1 MTPKSYR
8 EKMEGFMNRKH
19 FVGFIVLTMVSGLMG
34 GFLASYVFL
43 SGNVIA
49 QEPSQ
54 PQKIVTAEEFQLVT
68 KDGQPRARLLLWN
81 GDLPALTLADETCH
95 NRVFLGVFN
104 EAQPALILNDK
115 GCKRRASLDLQPD
128 GLPSFTLRD
137 KDDVPRARLRVLL
150 DGSPVLTLMDQNGK
164 VTWSPQNVSS
174 KP

>member
-1 MTPKSYR
+1 
-8 EKMEGFMNRKH
+8 MEGFMNRKQ
-19 FVGFIVLTMVSGLMG
+19 FVGFIVLTMVSGVLG

-49 QEPSQ
+49 QEPSP
-54 PQKIVTAEEFQLVT
+54 PQKIVTAEEFRLVT
-68 KDGQPRARLLLWN
+68 KDGQPRASLLLWN

-115 GCKRRASLDLQPD
+115 GCKQRAALDLQPD

-150 DGSPVLTLMDQNGK
+150 DGSPVLTLMDENGA
-164 VTWSPQNVSS
+164 VTWSAQNVSS

>member
-1 MTPKSYR
+1 
-8 EKMEGFMNRKH
+8 MNRKQ
-19 FVGFIVLTMVSGLMG
+19 FVGVIVLTMVSGVLG

-43 SGNVIA
+43 GGNVIA

-54 PQKIVTAEEFQLVT
+54 TQKIVTAEEFRLVT
-68 KDGQPRARLLLWN
+68 KDGKPRASLLLWN
-81 GDLPALTLADETCH
+81 GDLPALTLADDTCH

-115 GCKRRASLDLQPD
+115 GCKQRAALDLQPD

-137 KDDVPRARLRVLL
+137 KDNVPRARLRVLL
-150 DGSPVLTLMDQNGK
+150 DGSPVLTLMDENGA
-164 VTWSPQNVSS
+164 VSWSAQNVSS

>member
-1 MTPKSYR
+1 
-8 EKMEGFMNRKH
+8 MNRKQ
-19 FVGFIVLTMVSGLMG
+19 FVGVIVLTMVSGVLG
-34 GFLASYVFL
+34 GFLASYVFV

-54 PQKIVTAEEFQLVT
+54 TQKIVTAEEFRLVT
-68 KDGQPRARLLLWN
+68 KDGKPRASLLLWN
-81 GDLPALTLADETCH
+81 GDLPALTLADDTCH

-115 GCKRRASLDLQPD
+115 GCKQRAALDLQPD
-128 GLPSFTLRD
+128 GLPSLTLRD

-150 DGSPVLTLMDQNGK
+150 DGSPVLTLMDENGA
-164 VTWSPQNVSS
+164 VSWSAQNVSS

>member
-1 MTPKSYR
+1 
-8 EKMEGFMNRKH
+8 MNRKH

-49 QEPSQ
+49 QEPYQ
-54 PQKIVTAEEFQLVT
+54 PQKIVTAEEFRLVT
-68 KDGQPRARLLLWN
+68 KDGKPRATLLLWN

-95 NRVFLGVFN
+95 SRVFLGVFN

-128 GLPSFTLRD
+128 GLPSLTLRD

-150 DGSPVLTLMDQNGK
+150 DGSPVLRLYDQNGQES
-164 VTWSPQNVSS
+164 WSAPTSLTPGG
-174 KP
+174 KG